1 MATSELFRQASP
13 IRNSQNLALQFVYR
27 FVPWSAVVLI
37 VASAFYFLDKSS
49 TEVSLRN
56 RQSDS
61 VESIVRETNFKLR
74 HFAHEIRGLSGH
86 RELTNY
92 LNTGGEENR
101 LALEKE
107 FLFGLRNSDEID
119 QIRLLDINGKEEI
132 RVEKAAGKP
141 RVVNREGL
149 QNKRRRYYISDIQRI
164 APGSV
169 YVSRLDLNVEHGE
182 ITYPLKPT
190 LRMAIRV
197 FSDNEGNQKL
207 LIVNFLAQSLL
218 QLDIPGIDGQQLLVD
233 SDGYYLKAFNSDEAW
248 GFQIEARE
256 QSNFGRQYPQIWDSI
271 QGLDSGQ
278 ANSTSGFMSFKK
290 IYLVSDVDRERAI
303 QFGDTDYHWLL
314 ISFAS
319 PVDRF
324 TSPVV
329 RRIVLWSLGMMLV
342 LALVC
347 YLTAER
353 RVRGVLAAK
362 RLADSE
368 SKYRQLVESSKDLIW
383 EGDTEA
389 RFVFVNPA

>member
-1 MATSELFRQASP
+1 
-13 IRNSQNLALQFVYR
+13 
-27 FVPWSAVVLI
+27 VLI

-86 RELTNY
+86 GELTNY

-197 FSDNEGNQKL
+197 FSDNEGN
-207 LIVNFLAQSLL
+207 
-218 QLDIPGIDGQQLLVD
+218 
-233 SDGYYLKAFNSDEAW
+233 
-248 GFQIEARE
+248 
-256 QSNFGRQYPQIWDSI
+256 
-271 QGLDSGQ
+271 
-278 ANSTSGFMSFKK
+278 
-290 IYLVSDVDRERAI
+290 
-303 QFGDTDYHWLL
+303 
-314 ISFAS
+314 
-319 PVDRF
+319 
-324 TSPVV
+324 
-329 RRIVLWSLGMMLV
+329 
-342 LALVC
+342 
-347 YLTAER
+347 
-353 RVRGVLAAK
+353 
-362 RLADSE
+362 
-368 SKYRQLVESSKDLIW
+368 
-383 EGDTEA
+383 
-389 RFVFVNPA
+389 